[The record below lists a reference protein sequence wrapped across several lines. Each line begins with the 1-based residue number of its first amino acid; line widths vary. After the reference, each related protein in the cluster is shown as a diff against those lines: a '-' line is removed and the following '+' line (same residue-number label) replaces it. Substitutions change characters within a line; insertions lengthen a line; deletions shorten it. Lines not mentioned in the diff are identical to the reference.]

1 MAKKGRKKTKALKKK
16 SPEEEKA
23 EIVAIL
29 MTKCGKEEEEVTL
42 KTNIGIF
49 KNLTNWDSFSPK
61 IVIFSNLTNW
71 YFSPKIVI
79 FRNLTSLAFQEAL
92 LPNPLLQV
100 LKAWDN
106 FHDMYPDGFV
116 SREDFLAS
124 RSVILNFKLY

>member
-1 MAKKGRKKTKALKKK
+1 MGKKGRKKAKALKKK

-29 MTKCGKEEEEVTL
+29 MTKCGKEEEEVIS
-42 KTNIGIF
+42 KTKVGI
-49 KNLTNWDSFSPK
+49 S
-61 IVIFSNLTNW
+61 
-71 YFSPKIVI
+71 
-79 FRNLTSLAFQEAL
+79 RNLKSWDFQEAL

-100 LKAWDN
+100 LKAWDI

-124 RSVILNFKLY
+124 RSVILNFKIIHLY